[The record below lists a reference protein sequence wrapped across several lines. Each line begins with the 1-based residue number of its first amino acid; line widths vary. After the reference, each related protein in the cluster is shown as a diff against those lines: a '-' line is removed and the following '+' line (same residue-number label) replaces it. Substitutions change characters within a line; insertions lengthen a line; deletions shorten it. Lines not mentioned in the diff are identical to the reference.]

1 MAHGRPAHYI
11 TDPPAL
17 ENLCR
22 RLQRSTRI
30 ALDTEFVG
38 EDTFIPRLEL
48 IQIASTEESAA
59 IDFPALGGQGSLD
72 HLWTIICDP
81 KIEKVV
87 HAGRQDLELVALH
100 AGETPTP
107 FFDTQIAAAMVG
119 YGAQVAYASL
129 VQRLTGKRL
138 SKSHTFTNWSQ
149 RPLTRDQIT
158 YALEDVQFL
167 LPIHDKLRARLR
179 SLGRE
184 EWLYEE
190 FRRLQASLGE
200 RAREPQDRYQRIR
213 GWDTLQP
220 RAAAV
225 LRELA
230 TWRESEAKRRN
241 IPRGRVLRDEVLL
254 QLARQTPG
262 TVEQLRAIRGIHPSE
277 VDRSG
282 ETLLARI
289 QRALAL
295 PSSEWPEVPR
305 ERKPDPEATGQVE
318 LLQAILKARALD
330 EDISPSLLGTTS
342 DLQTLVDA
350 KQNRHQLNLP
360 ILQGWRR
367 ELAGEALLNVL
378 DGKMIVSIDQQTGK
392 LRLDRV
398 P

>member
-1 MAHGRPAHYI
+1 LAHGRPAHYI

-17 ENLCR
+17 ENMCR

-81 KIEKVV
+81 RIEKVV
-87 HAGRQDLELVALH
+87 HAGRQDLELAALH
-100 AGETPTP
+100 AGKIPTP

-138 SKSHTFTNWSQ
+138 AKSHTFTNWSQ
-149 RPLTRDQIT
+149 RPLTKDQIT

-190 FRRLQASLGE
+190 FSRLQASLGE

-230 TWRESEAKRRN
+230 AWRESEAKRRN

-262 TVEQLRAIRGIHPSE
+262 SVEQVRAIRGIHPSE

-289 QRALAL
+289 QRALTL

-318 LLQAILKARALD
+318 FLQAILKARALD

-367 ELAGEALLNVL
+367 DLAGEALLNVL